1 MFDTRRSESGIASAF
16 RMAELIY
23 HSTVRQVRKGHRNAI
38 AGLLLSMVQTVVF
51 IAAFYL
57 MFALVGIRGTSIHGD
72 YLVYLMSGVFL
83 FMIHTKTMAAV
94 ARAEGPASA
103 MMQHAPLNPIVAL
116 TAAALSALYLQL
128 LSLFTLL
135 FLYHAIWNPVE
146 IDQPVAAFGMLLL
159 SWFSGVAVGLVFYA
173 LRPWSPEASQVL
185 TSVWSRLN
193 MIFSGK
199 MFVANTMP
207 GHILVYFTWNPLFH
221 IIDQTRGFVF
231 LNYTPHSTDWRY
243 AFWISTGIFVVGLMA
258 ESFTRRH
265 ASASWG
271 AAK

>member
-1 MFDTRRSESGIASAF
+1 MFDTRRSNSGLASGF

-38 AGLLLSMVQTVVF
+38 AGLLLSMVQTIVF

-57 MFALVGIRGTSIHGD
+57 MFALVGIRGSAIHGD

-103 MMQHAPLNPIVAL
+103 MMQHAPLNPIVAIA
-116 TAAALSALYLQL
+116 AAALSALYLQL

-135 FLYHAIWNPVE
+135 FLYHAIWTPVV
-146 IDQPVAAFGMLLL
+146 IDQPVGAFAMLLL
-159 SWFSGVAVGLVFYA
+159 SWFSGAAVGLVFYA

-199 MFVANTMP
+199 MFVAKTMP
-207 GHILVYFTWNPLFH
+207 GHILVYFTWNSLFH

-231 LNYTPHSTDWRY
+231 LNYTPNSTDWRY